1 MDSKI
6 LVLMATICLLGRGD
20 GEPSILSLSYSR
32 GEIVLNPGSGENL
45 TVVAAL
51 FGDKYTSVE
60 FQISLRGA
68 KNICLSLKSDSYVS
82 TSGDQVKCSSNS
94 CNLTVT
100 RILPRIVIIN
110 LKYNST
116 LSRVISSD
124 KSYTIDVQTTPPDVN
139 LQTQPQFKL
148 IARDGRSK

>member
-6 LVLMATICLLGRGD
+6 LVLMATICLLGLGD
-20 GEPSILSLSYSR
+20 GEPSKLSLSYSR
-32 GEIVLNPGSGENL
+32 SEIVLNPGSRENL

-51 FGDKYTSVE
+51 FGDQYTSVE

-68 KNICLSLKSDSYVS
+68 KNIYLSLKSDSNVS
-82 TSGDQVKCSSNS
+82 TSGDQDKCSNNS
-94 CNLTVT
+94 CNLTAT
-100 RILPRIVIIN
+100 RKPARIIIIN

-116 LSRVISSD
+116 LSGVISSD
-124 KSYTIDVQTTPPDVN
+124 KSYTIDVQTTPPDI
-139 LQTQPQFKL
+139 LPILPQFKL